1 MPEAV
6 WDETSVY
13 GDMRNYKADQ
23 GEGLYRRSLYT
34 IWKRTAAPPSMLL
47 FDSATRE
54 VCTVK
59 RSRSN
64 TPLQALSLLNEVTYI
79 EAARKLAEATLR
91 QPGDLDRR
99 LAWAFRRVTSREV
112 QADEAKVLRA
122 GLEKRLAA
130 FRADLPSAQ
139 KLLAAG
145 RSPAPTDLDA
155 AELAAWTVTAN
166 ILLNLDET
174 ITRE

>member
-1 MPEAV
+1 
-6 WDETSVY
+6 
-13 GDMRNYKADQ
+13 
-23 GEGLYRRSLYT
+23 
-34 IWKRTAAPPSMLL
+34 MLL

-64 TPLQALSLLNEVTYI
+64 TPLQALSLLNEVTYV

-91 QPGDLDRR
+91 QPGEVDQR
-99 LAWAFRRVTSREV
+99 LAWAFRQVTSRPIHS
-112 QADEAKVLRA
+112 DEAKVLRA

-139 KLLAAG
+139 KLLANG
-145 RSPAPTDLDA
+145 RAPAPADLEPA
-155 AELAAWTVTAN
+155 TLAAWTVTAN